1 MGIGLE
7 EAQDFIAHYFRVYAR
22 VREYLDQIVADA
34 RRLGYVETLLGR
46 RRYLP
51 ELASERGLAR
61 SNAERV
67 AINTPIQGSAA
78 DLMKLAMIRVRGS
91 LKTAHPSARLL
102 LQVHDELLLECPA
115 EEAGALSERV
125 RAEMEGGFE
134 LSVPL
139 RVTVGSG
146 ATWFDVH

>member
-7 EAQDFIAHYFRVYAR
+7 EAQSFIGHYFRVYAR
-22 VREYLDQIVADA
+22 VREYLDQIVVEA
-34 RRLGYVETLLGR
+34 RGRGYVETLLGR

-51 ELASERGLAR
+51 ELASERGLER
-61 SNAERV
+61 SNAERA

-78 DLMKLAMIRVRGS
+78 DLMKLAMIRVRNA
-91 LKTAHPSARLL
+91 LKLRHPSARLL
-102 LQVHDELLLECPA
+102 LQVHDELLLECPV
-115 EEAGALSERV
+115 EEASAVAERV
-125 RAEMEGGFE
+125 RAEMEGCFE

-139 RVTVGSG
+139 RVTVGCG